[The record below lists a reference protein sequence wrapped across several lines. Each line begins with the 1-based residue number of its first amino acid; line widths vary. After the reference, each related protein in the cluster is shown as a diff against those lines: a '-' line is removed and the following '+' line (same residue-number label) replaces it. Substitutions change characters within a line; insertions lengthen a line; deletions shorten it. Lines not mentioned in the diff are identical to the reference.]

1 MEDYYYYYFPEVQR
15 KNLDISIWRKENPLK
30 LINFLSHAT
39 HISITD
45 DPNHKRDCQLKSIKF
60 FFMNLNQLIGLNLT
74 FLLKTKG
81 LLRRSI
87 RMKIFRIEIFE

>member
-60 FFMNLNQLIGLNLT
+60 FFMNLKSVNRIKFN
-74 FLLKTKG
+74 
-81 LLRRSI
+81 
-87 RMKIFRIEIFE
+87 IFVKN